1 MSRTTRLQRRCASL
15 VTALFLCLGT
25 PMVVAQTTVEN
36 GDKVA
41 LNFVNADIEA
51 VIRAIGKI
59 SGKNFLIDP
68 RVKGTLNITTQ
79 QPVPRADTY
88 AILLSALRLQGY
100 TAVEGKGVVKI
111 LPEVDAKVHGVPVGR
126 KNTVNDD
133 RIVTQVFQIKHE
145 SAVQLMAVVR
155 PLVTPNNTVTAYAG
169 NNTLV
174 VTDYAENLQ
183 RIGQV
188 IASIDVPQGD
198 VRIIPV
204 ENASAVDLANT
215 INRLLADSPGG
226 AQDASQRLQLMADS
240 RTNSLLVRSENPSK
254 LATVRQ
260 LVATL
265 DKPGS
270 AGNVRVVYLK
280 NAEATKMAQT
290 LHAVMSGENYT
301 GGNNNSSGFSMAGS
315 STTGAN
321 NTNNASNQNA
331 QQNNNSNFS
340 NNNSNGNSGGAGGVS
355 ANGVAI
361 QAEPASNAL
370 IITAPEPIYNNL
382 RKVIDQLDR
391 RRAQVYV
398 EALIAEITADNAAE
412 FGVQWTAGEKPG
424 NGSFVGGGTSFGDKT
439 AGTNIWGV
447 AANPSTIA
455 NGLNVLVGKGTINIP
470 GVGDILN
477 LQVLARVLETRGKTN
492 ILSSPTLLMLDNEEA
507 KIVVGRN
514 LPFITGSYANTG
526 GGTTPSNPFTTVE
539 RQDVGLTLRVKPQIT
554 EGGVV
559 KMLISQENS
568 SIASL
573 SDPNGPIT
581 NKRSIDSTVLIDDGA
596 IVALG
601 GLIEDSQ
608 EDGTEKVPYLGDVP
622 VLGSLFRYDQKKRT
636 KTNLVVFLRPKIIRD
651 GQTAAAISNERYDQ
665 VLGLQRATDPSPNLL
680 MPNIDA
686 NAAVLPNRLPPP
698 APTGTPAPIQ
708 PAPQP

>member
-1 MSRTTRLQRRCASL
+1 MSRTKGLQRRCASL
-15 VTALFLCLGT
+15 ATALFLCLGT
-25 PMVVAQTTVEN
+25 PVAFAQTTVEN

-79 QPVPRADTY
+79 QPVPRSDTY

-126 KNTVNDD
+126 KSTVNDD

-174 VTDYAENLQ
+174 ITDYAENLA

-188 IASIDVPQGD
+188 IGSIDVPQGD
-198 VRIIPV
+198 VRVIPV

-215 INRLLADSPGG
+215 INRLLADAPGG
-226 AQDASQRLQLMADS
+226 AQDASQRLQLMADA

-254 LATVRQ
+254 LASVRQ

-280 NAEATKMAQT
+280 NAEATKMART
-290 LHAVMSGENYT
+290 LQAVISGENYSGASNT
-301 GGNNNSSGFSMAGS
+301 SSGFSMAGS

-321 NTNNASNQNA
+321 NTNNSGGQNA
-331 QQNNNSNFS
+331 AQNNTNFS
-340 NNNSNGNSGGAGGVS
+340 NNNTGSTGGTGGAS

-412 FGVQWTAGEKPG
+412 FGVQWTAGEKPSD
-424 NGSFVGGGTSFGDKT
+424 GSFVGAGTSFGDKT

-447 AANPSTIA
+447 AANPSSIA

-492 ILSSPTLLMLDNEEA
+492 ILSTPTLLMLDNEEA

-514 LPFITGSYANTG
+514 LPFVTGSYANTG
-526 GGTTPSNPFTTVE
+526 GGTTPNNPFTTVE

-568 SIASL
+568 SVASL
-573 SDPNGPIT
+573 ADPKGPIT
-581 NKRSIDSTVLIDDGA
+581 NKRSIDSTVLVDDGA

-601 GLIEDSQ
+601 GLIEDNQ

-622 VLGSLFRYDQKKRT
+622 VLGSLFRYDQKKHT

-651 GQTAAAISNERYDQ
+651 GQTAATIANERYDQ
-665 VLGLQRATDPSPNLL
+665 VLGLQRMTDPTPNVL
-680 MPNIDA
+680 MPGPNTGTA
-686 NAAVLPNRLPPP
+686 TLPDRLPPP
-698 APTGTPAPIQ
+698 APTGTPTPAPTQ
-708 PAPQP
+708 PAQP